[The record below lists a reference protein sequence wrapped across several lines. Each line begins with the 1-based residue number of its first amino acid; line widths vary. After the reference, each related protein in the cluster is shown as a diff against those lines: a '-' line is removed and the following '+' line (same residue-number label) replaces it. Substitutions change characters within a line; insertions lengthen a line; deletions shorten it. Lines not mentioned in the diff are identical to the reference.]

1 MTTLPS
7 PHAAPDVPPPNGTRA
22 IPPGATGAL
31 LPAGATVLVATD
43 GSGLAGNAARVAAV
57 LADRAAV
64 AARAIHVVDTR
75 AMPLPP
81 PVDLA
86 IALGDD
92 LVGAGV
98 HAEQELEVRAGIE
111 RAVGGAVDWP
121 VHLAIGRPAA
131 EIGREAERVGAALV
145 VVGLQPH
152 ARLARLGRDETV
164 VALMRAGTRPVL
176 GVAES
181 LAGMPRRA
189 HVAVDF
195 TRASL
200 GAARGALALIA
211 PGGTLTLVYVPPLA
225 LDDAEDGEHLVHS
238 SASDAAFA
246 WVEERSPRPPAC
258 ASSARCCAG
267 GSRARR
273 RAAARA
279 RRGDGRG
286 PAGAREPAARAVERL
301 CSGAPRPTSC
311 ATGACRSSPCRPAR
325 RTTATCRGRTRRP
338 WCIDAARGG
347 GTPGRPT
354 RAPVADMWDTEEG
367 ATRGGGW
374 PRRAVLGGAAA
385 TAATAAALAVAA
397 RRWDG
402 ATAHAVARPARRC
415 RRRRPVGRVRPGPA
429 RRRARAGAALLR
441 LRAPAGTAPRPPGA
455 GPARG
460 GVRVASRG
468 METVHLGAGLHRG
481 PARLRMGRAAPDGRA
496 PVGDRLAVRVR
507 DGYAAGVGSMRAAIA
522 ALVPVARQEGTPEI
536 AASALWR
543 YLAEAVWFPTALL
556 PSERLTWTPVDD
568 STARAT
574 LRDRGATAVADF
586 HFGSRGEVVRVT
598 GSRYRAVG
606 AGQVLTPTEGWH
618 RAYARVGGMMIPTEG
633 EVAWLLP
640 EGPHAYWRARVVRAT
655 YAYDAR

>member
-7 PHAAPDVPPPNGTRA
+7 PHAAPDVPPPNDTRA

-75 AMPLPP
+75 AMPLAP

-121 VHLAIGRPAA
+121 VHLALGRPAA

-211 PGGTLTLVYVPPLA
+211 PGGTLTLAYVPPLPLYDPA
-225 LDDAEDGEHLVHS
+225 DGEHLVHS
-238 SASDAAFA
+238 LGVDAAFA
-246 WVEERSPRPPAC
+246 WFERALAAPADVRVE
-258 ASSARCCAG
+258 
-267 GSRARR
+267 RAVL
-273 RAAARA
+273 
-279 RRGDGRG
+279 RGRQ
-286 PAGAREPAARAVERL
+286 PCPAAELLLAHAEASGADLLALGNRRHGRVERL
-301 CSGAPRPTSC
+301 LLGS
-311 ATGACRSSPCRPAR
+311 
-325 RTTATCRGRTRRP
+325 TTT
-338 WCIDAARGG
+338 D
-347 GTPGRPT
+347 
-354 RAPVADMWDTEEG
+354 V
-367 ATRGGGW
+367 
-374 PRRAVLGGAAA
+374 
-385 TAATAAALAVAA
+385 
-397 RRWDG
+397 
-402 ATAHAVARPARRC
+402 
-415 RRRRPVGRVRPGPA
+415 
-429 RRRARAGAALLR
+429 
-441 LRAPAGTAPRPPGA
+441 
-455 GPARG
+455 
-460 GVRVASRG
+460 
-468 METVHLGAGLHRG
+468 
-481 PARLRMGRAAPDGRA
+481 
-496 PVGDRLAVRVR
+496 VR
-507 DGYAAGVGSMRAAIA
+507 DGRVSVLA
-522 ALVPVARQEGTPEI
+522 VPPGT
-536 AASALWR
+536 ADDGD
-543 YLAEAVWFPTALL
+543 L
-556 PSERLTWTPVDD
+556 PRPHTP
-568 STARAT
+568 AT
-574 LRDRGATAVADF
+574 V
-586 HFGSRGEVVRVT
+586 
-598 GSRYRAVG
+598 Y
-606 AGQVLTPTEGWH
+606 
-618 RAYARVGGMMIPTEG
+618 
-633 EVAWLLP
+633 
-640 EGPHAYWRARVVRAT
+640 
-655 YAYDAR
+655 